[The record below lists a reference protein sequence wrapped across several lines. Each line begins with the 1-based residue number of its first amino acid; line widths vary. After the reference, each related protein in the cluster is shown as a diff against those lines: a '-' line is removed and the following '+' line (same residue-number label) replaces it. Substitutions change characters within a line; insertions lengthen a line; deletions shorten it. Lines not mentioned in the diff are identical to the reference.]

1 MGCKAVMVVFIN
13 LKNHRPLLVLVTVIV
28 GSDERKVIYL
38 YLLVDSYK
46 YYYKKNYVSL
56 IRMGCTAVM
65 VAYINLKNHPLLLVV
80 EKERKVSYLHIYWW
94 IVINI
99 NIRKVPRKCIYYK
112 KSPRK
117 CI

>member
-1 MGCKAVMVVFIN
+1 MVVFIN

-56 IRMGCTAVM
+56 IRMGCKAVM
-65 VAYINLKNHPLLLVV
+65 VAYINLKNPLLLVV

-99 NIRKVPRKCIYYK
+99 NIK
-112 KSPRK
+112 KSQENVSTIK
-117 CI
+117 KSKKMYLE

>member
-56 IRMGCTAVM
+56 IRMGCKAVM
-65 VAYINLKNHPLLLVV
+65 VAYINLKKSSSVV
-80 EKERKVSYLHIYWW
+80 GSGKRK
-94 IVINI
+94 
-99 NIRKVPRKCIYYK
+99 KG
-112 KSPRK
+112 
-117 CI
+117 